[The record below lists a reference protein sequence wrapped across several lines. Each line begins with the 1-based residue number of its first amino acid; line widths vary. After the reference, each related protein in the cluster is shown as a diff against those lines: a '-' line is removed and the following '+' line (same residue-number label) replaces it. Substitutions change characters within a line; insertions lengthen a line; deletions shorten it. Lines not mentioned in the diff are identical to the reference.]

1 MRALLILL
9 LSLGQYVS
17 WSAEISQEDKIVNY
31 LVTSIQLNEQYNNY
45 LIENG
50 QPELVNRTI
59 YFDYNQMLEDEPR
72 VLKAYASEVADL
84 TSEFPK
90 TKVFRPL

>member
-1 MRALLILL
+1 M
-9 LSLGQYVS
+9 
-17 WSAEISQEDKIVNY
+17 
-31 LVTSIQLNEQYNNY
+31 NEQYNNY

-90 TKVFRPL
+90 TKKVFRPL